1 MESKVTQKINVE
13 NLAENTSAALDRLS
27 EYGSLIANCLYLIIG
42 GMLIIFLLHK
52 LASRLIYPY
61 IQNKRLIK
69 VFFGMLYILVLVITA
84 LLALDGIGVD
94 VDGIGQLALLGVL
107 IGAVVVFFLV
117 PFFPRLPFKL
127 GQMVDING
135 ILGIVDAIST
145 FHTTIRKLDGTVVF
159 IPNPVVMA
167 SRIMNY
173 DDYPTRRIE
182 IKLSVNNNSDLEKT
196 KALFIRLMSGDER
209 VLSEPSPPFVAVVN
223 ATASGVDM
231 MAYCWVKNKD
241 WFGTRSDLW
250 LKLVDAFLNDKSIT
264 MSLPQQEVFVIQEK
278 DL

>member
-1 MESKVTQKINVE
+1 MESNVTQKINVE
-13 NLAENTSAALDRLS
+13 NLVENTSATLDKLG

-52 LASRLIYPY
+52 LASRFIYPY
-61 IQNKRLIK
+61 IHNKRLIM
-69 VFFGMLYILVLVITA
+69 VFFGMLYVLVLVITA
-84 LLALDGIGVD
+84 LLALDRIGVD
-94 VDGIGQLALLGVL
+94 VKAIGQLALLGVL

-167 SRIMNY
+167 SKIMNY

-196 KALFIRLMSGDER
+196 KALFIRLMSEDER